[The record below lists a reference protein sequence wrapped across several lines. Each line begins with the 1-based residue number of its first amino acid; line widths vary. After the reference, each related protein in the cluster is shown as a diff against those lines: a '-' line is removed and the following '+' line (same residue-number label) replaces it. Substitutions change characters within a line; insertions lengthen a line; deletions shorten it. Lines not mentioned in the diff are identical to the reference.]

1 MLMTHDIQ
9 VVSSRPKAAQL
20 WLGAPLGRP
29 SVSVHRAGRW
39 GPLRGWGYLIDN
51 CFGEGWPKMAQ
62 LWLGASEGLGVPQRA
77 ARCICIKTYPWKA

>member
-9 VVSSRPKAAQL
+9 VVSSGPKAAQL

-29 SVSVHRAGRW
+29 SISIHRAGRW

-51 CFGEGWPKMAQ
+51 FFGEGWPKTAQ
-62 LWLGASEGLGVPQRA
+62 LWLGASEGLGMPQRA
-77 ARCICIKTYPWKA
+77 ARCICLKTYPWKA